1 MLLLSVIIVAAFAIS
16 WFVIKDMNTPLVDK
30 LSATTNKV
38 EDKVEVVVEKVA
50 DVNKDG
56 KVNLADAKAV
66 GKKAK
71 ITATKVVEKVKK
83 PRGRKKKDQ

>member
-1 MLLLSVIIVAAFAIS
+1 MLLLLCVVIVAGTIM
-16 WFVIKDMNTPLVDK
+16 WFVIKDMNEPLADK
-30 LSATTNKV
+30 LSKTAHKV
-38 EDKVEVVVEKVA
+38 ETKVEAVVEKVA

-56 KVNLADAKAV
+56 VVNLADAKAV

-71 ITATKVVEKVKK
+71 ITATKVVDKVKK